1 MSVKNVMLDH
11 LGSSV
16 EDMKI
21 AVEFEREQ
29 EEKRRELHQKL
40 SAHYD
45 QSVKKDGA
53 KPVDEVLNGM
63 ASINPEVNIISRTI
77 LKTVAL
83 GVVLNAVN
91 IFGELGINS
100 SLIGGIS
107 GAYVA
112 HKFWNADKMSN
123 TETEYATVLRSAI
136 YEKEIARLG
145 QTPEFK
151 GREEELRSL
160 CDPSVMIDKMK
171 LTKEFVKSVEN
182 ELGERKTKFAIRKET
197 VLENIKK
204 ISDMFKPEE
213 QAQKREYK
221 I

>member
-1 MSVKNVMLDH
+1 MSVRNVMLDH

-16 EDMKI
+16 EEMTI

-29 EEKRRELHQKL
+29 REKRRELNEKL
-40 SAHYD
+40 SAHYS

-107 GAYVA
+107 GAYAA

-123 TETEYATVLRSAI
+123 TEKEYATVLRSAI

-151 GREEELRSL
+151 GREEELKSL
-160 CDPSVMIDKMK
+160 YDPSVMIDKMK
-171 LTKEFVKSVEN
+171 LTKEFVESVEN
-182 ELGERKTKFAIRKET
+182 ELGERKTKFAIRKES

-204 ISDMFKPEE
+204 IADMFKPEE
-213 QAQKREYK
+213 HAQKRDYK